1 MDISYKDFTPKGVF
15 KVLADISYK
24 DFMPNGIF
32 KHHLF
37 FMRLPN
43 LAE

>member
-1 MDISYKDFTPKGVF
+1 
-15 KVLADISYK
+15 
-24 DFMPNGIF
+24 MPNGIF

-43 LAE
+43 LA